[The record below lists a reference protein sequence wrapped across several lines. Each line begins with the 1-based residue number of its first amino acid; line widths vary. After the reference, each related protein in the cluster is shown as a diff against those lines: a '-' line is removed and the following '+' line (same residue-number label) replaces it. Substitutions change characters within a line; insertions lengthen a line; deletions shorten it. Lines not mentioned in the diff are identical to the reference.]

1 MYYAAFKLCF
11 QLASNLLST
20 GFQLAFNRSL
30 QPYGTAEGRDAA
42 QMIRLL
48 DTNNDGVVSYEEF
61 RAYLS
66 LLPAAGRGQAHHPC
80 PLPQLNLEWLH
91 VGLRVRYLRYMVHLR
106 VVTRRY
112 TGLKLSSRDGA

>member
-1 MYYAAFKLCF
+1 M
-11 QLASNLLST
+11 
-20 GFQLAFNRSL
+20 
-30 QPYGTAEGRDAA
+30 QPYIKAERRDAA

-66 LLPAAGRGQAHHPC
+66 LLPAAGLTTLVHFLSLTRAS
-80 PLPQLNLEWLH
+80 
-91 VGLRVRYLRYMVHLR
+91 GLRVSYLRQRDNLR

-112 TGLKLSSRDGA
+112 TGVGSRAQSEYL